1 MGVRGAAS
9 RGVAMR
15 RLYRAGK
22 VSTDCLGSGEK
33 RGRPG
38 TEDGRYLV
46 MCFSLRL
53 SSPPFSSVL
62 HNPKGIVVDGG
73 QHTIGVLSLNLNF
86 PSSLPLQ
93 LISVMW

>member
-1 MGVRGAAS
+1 MF
-9 RGVAMR
+9 
-15 RLYRAGK
+15 
-22 VSTDCLGSGEK
+22 GEWREERK
-33 RGRPG
+33 AR

-62 HNPKGIVVDGG
+62 HNPKGIVADGG
-73 QHTIGVLSLNLNF
+73 QYKIGVLSLNLNF

>member
-1 MGVRGAAS
+1 MGVGGGS
-9 RGVAMR
+9 GQGGGNEK
-15 RLYRAGK
+15 AGK

-62 HNPKGIVVDGG
+62 HNPKGIVADGG
-73 QHTIGVLSLNLNF
+73 QHKIGVLSLNLNF
-86 PSSLPLQ
+86 PSSLPLH